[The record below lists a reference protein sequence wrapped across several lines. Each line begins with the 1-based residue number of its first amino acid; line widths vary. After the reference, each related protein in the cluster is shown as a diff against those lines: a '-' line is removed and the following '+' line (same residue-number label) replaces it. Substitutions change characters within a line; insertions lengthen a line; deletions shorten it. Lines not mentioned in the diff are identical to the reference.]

1 MVRCLVTL
9 YINITP
15 KECRGA
21 HVDAQ
26 HHCNQVQV
34 ILKLRETILLSVL
47 ASHKQSCSF
56 NTYLS
61 TDYLSVHSFEE
72 LTS

>member
-1 MVRCLVTL
+1 M
-9 YINITP
+9 
-15 KECRGA
+15 
-21 HVDAQ
+21 
-26 HHCNQVQV
+26 
-34 ILKLRETILLSVL
+34 TILLSVL
-47 ASHKQSCSF
+47 ASHKQSCSV